1 MSSYPPRRLCI
12 MRLSAIG
19 DVCHT
24 LPVVRTLQDHWPE
37 TQLTWI
43 IGRLEH
49 QLVGDIEG
57 IEFIPYDKRGGRVA
71 RRSVTAA
78 LNGREFDALLH
89 MQVALRASLLSRKVR
104 TTRRLGFDRARARD
118 WQWLFTNERIEAR
131 QREHVMD
138 SLFGFT
144 DALGIPRP
152 AHPRWDI
159 PVPAEDRERAEHL
172 LPGNQ
177 PTLLISPCSSQRA
190 RNFRNWSVDRYAA
203 VADHAAREHGMRVII
218 TGGPTD
224 LEREYGAAIS
234 AQVKAAKVSNLVGQ
248 TTLKTLFALLQR
260 ASVVLCPDS
269 GPAHMATAAGT
280 PVIGLYATSNPLR
293 TGPRFSLDVT
303 VNRYPDALMQSMGK
317 SVDEVR
323 WGQRVRDPAAM
334 ELIGTEA
341 VTSNLDHLATRQF
354 RLATP

>member
-1 MSSYPPRRLCI
+1 

-43 IGRLEH
+43 IGTLEH

-57 IEFIPYDKRGGRVA
+57 IEFIPYDKRGGRAA
-71 RRSVTAA
+71 RRTVAAA

-89 MQVALRASLLSRKVR
+89 MQVALRASLLSRNVC
-104 TTRRLGFDRARARD
+104 TPRRLGFDHARARD

-131 QREHVMD
+131 QHEHVMD

-144 DALGIPRP
+144 DALGVPRP
-152 AHPRWDI
+152 AQPRWDI
-159 PVPAEDRERAEHL
+159 PVPAVDRKRAEQL
-172 LPGNQ
+172 LPGDQ

-203 VADHAAREHGMRVII
+203 VADHAAHEHGMRVII

-224 LEREYGAAIS
+224 LEREYGAAIC
-234 AQVKAAKVSNLVGQ
+234 AQVKTAKVRNLVGQ

-280 PVIGLYATSNPLR
+280 PIIGLYATSNPLR

-317 SVDEVR
+317 SVAEVR

-334 ELIGTEA
+334 ELIEAEA
-341 VTSNLDHLATRQF
+341 VTSNLDRLVARQF
-354 RLATP
+354 RLAVL